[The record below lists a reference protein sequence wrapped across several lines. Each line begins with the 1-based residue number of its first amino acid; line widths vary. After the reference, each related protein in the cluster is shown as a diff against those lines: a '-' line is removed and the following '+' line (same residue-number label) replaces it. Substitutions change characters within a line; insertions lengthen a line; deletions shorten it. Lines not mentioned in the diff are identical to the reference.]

1 MEWNISSAGT
11 TQTTQTERKQGS
23 SGVCKYP
30 DWYQTKTM
38 AREALYYSPSDKLK
52 GKFRLLR
59 QTEGE
64 NWELSLSA
72 LWFNFDL
79 IEPKVWR
86 VKTRPWQRFLLKIEL
101 KKKLVN
107 HSWVWPTN
115 QNFLI
120 SFRKT
125 TDLWFALNSY
135 FSDLMRNSNKILP
148 LLLKENR
155 WQFRIKF
162 MQNL

>member
-1 MEWNISSAGT
+1 MEWNISSAGS
-11 TQTTQTERKQGS
+11 TQTTQTERKQGR

-38 AREALYYSPSDKLK
+38 AREPLYYRPSDKLK

-64 NWELSLSA
+64 LRTVA

-79 IEPKVWR
+79 IEAEGWR
-86 VKTRPWQRFLLKIEL
+86 GKTRPWQRFLLMRTFRMLKEL
-101 KKKLVN
+101 VHLSK
-107 HSWVWPTN
+107 VWPTN

-120 SFRKT
+120 YFRKT

-148 LLLKENR
+148 SLLKKIADNFE
-155 WQFRIKF
+155 
-162 MQNL
+162 